1 VHQSSLDK
9 MRAFRARYLSEREKQ
24 QLLILDLGSQDI
36 NGTYR
41 PLFENPRWTYI
52 GVDLTAGRNVDVVLS
67 DPYDWS
73 EIPTAHADLVISG
86 QAFEHIEWFWLTML
100 QIGRVLKPG
109 GLCCLICPAA
119 GPEHRYPVDCWR
131 FYPDGL
137 AALARFAGLNVISVS
152 TQWQAEGY
160 SDGSDDWKD
169 SMLVCEKPRMALL
182 RYRLRHALRHLIWPL
197 LMRP

>member
-1 VHQSSLDK
+1 MHQSSLDK
-9 MRAFRARYLSEREKQ
+9 MRAFRAHYLSEREKQ

-41 PLFENPRWTYI
+41 PLFENPLWTYI

-73 EIPTAHADLVISG
+73 EIPRAHADLVISG

-100 QIGRVLKPG
+100 QIDRVLKPG

-137 AALARFAGLNVISVS
+137 AALARFAGLNVTSVS
-152 TQWQAEGY
+152 TQWEAEGY
-160 SDGSDDWKD
+160 TDGSDDWKD
-169 SMLVCEKPRMALL
+169 SMLVCEKPSTAPVRH
-182 RYRLRHALRHLIWPL
+182 RLRHALRSVIWPL
-197 LMRP
+197 LLKP